1 MLLHLNQQNVTKADC
16 PLKETPDCSL
26 VKDCTINGTPD
37 CPLVK
42 ADNSVDYA
50 GKKKAP
56 NNDLHAFYRESS

>member
-1 MLLHLNQQNVTKADC
+1 
-16 PLKETPDCSL
+16 

-42 ADNSVDYA
+42 ADNSVGCA

-56 NNDLHAFYRESS
+56 NNDLHAFYREVHNSLIGLSPFFYGWYEVYVLPG